1 MSSLICG
8 SIAYDTIMSFEGRFQ
23 DQILADQIHILNVA
37 FLVPSM
43 RREFG
48 GCAGNIAYNHKL
60 LGGDPIIM
68 ATVGGDAGSYFDQ
81 LSKYGI
87 TADHIREIPESF
99 TAQAMITTDRDNNQI
114 TAFHPGAMGESHL
127 NQVSDVIQHRQ
138 TKQLSQPKIAIV
150 APDGRQGMIEHC
162 QQLADAKIPF
172 IFDPG
177 QGLPMFDGKDLLGFI
192 EQATYVAVND
202 YEGEMLSQRTGL
214 SLPQISER
222 VEALIVTKG
231 AQGAEIHS
239 KGQKFD
245 IPAVPVEKAIDPTG
259 CGDAF
264 RGGLLFGLE
273 QNFDWETTGRLASL
287 MGSIK
292 IQSQGPQNHQ
302 PSQEKIKAQFKQ
314 AFGYNYSSSI

>member
-8 SIAYDTIMSFEGRFQ
+8 SIAYDTIMNFEGRFQ

-60 LGGDPIIM
+60 LGGEPIIM

-81 LSKYGI
+81 LAKYKI
-87 TADHIREIPESF
+87 SADHIRELPEAF

-127 NQVSDVIQHRQ
+127 NTVAEVINHRQ
-138 TKQLSQPKIAIV
+138 KKQLELPKIAIV
-150 APDGRQGMIEHC
+150 APDGRQGMVEHC

-177 QGLPMFDGKDLLGFI
+177 QGLPMFDGPELMAFI

-202 YEGEMLSQRTGL
+202 YEGEMLAQRTGL
-214 SLPQISER
+214 SLEKIAER
-222 VEALIVTKG
+222 VSALIVTKG
-231 AQGAEIHS
+231 AQGAEIHTQG
-239 KGQKFD
+239 KRIE
-245 IPAVPVEKAIDPTG
+245 IPVVPVEKAIDPTG

-264 RGGLLFGLE
+264 RAGLLFGIE
-273 QNFDWETTGRLASL
+273 QEMDWEVTGRLASL

-292 IQSQGPQNHQ
+292 IASQGPQNHC
-302 PSQEKIKAQFKQ
+302 PSQEAIQMQFKQ
-314 AFGYNYSSSI
+314 AFGYSY

>member
-8 SIAYDTIMSFEGRFQ
+8 SIAYDTIMNFEGRFQ

-60 LGGDPIIM
+60 LGGEPIIM

-81 LSKYGI
+81 LAKYNI
-87 TADHIREIPESF
+87 SADHIRELPEAF

-127 NQVSDVIQHRQ
+127 NTVPEVINQRQ
-138 TKQLSQPKIAIV
+138 KKQLESPKIAIV
-150 APDGRQGMIEHC
+150 APDGRQGMVEHC

-177 QGLPMFDGKDLLGFI
+177 QGLPMFDGQELLAFI

-202 YEGEMLSQRTGL
+202 YEGEMLAQRTGL
-214 SLPQISER
+214 SLEKIAER
-222 VEALIVTKG
+222 VSALIVTKG

-239 KGQKFD
+239 QGKKIE
-245 IPAVPVEKAIDPTG
+245 IPVVPVGKAIDPTG

-264 RGGLLFGLE
+264 RGGLLFGIE
-273 QNFDWETTGRLASL
+273 QGFDWEVTGRLASL

-292 IQSQGPQNHQ
+292 IASQGPQNHC
-302 PSQEKIKAQFKQ
+302 PSQEAIQTQFKQ
-314 AFGYNYSSSI
+314 AFGYSY

>member
-8 SIAYDTIMSFEGRFQ
+8 SIAYDTIMNFEGRFQ

-60 LGGDPIIM
+60 LGGEPIIM

-81 LSKYGI
+81 LAKYKI
-87 TADHIREIPESF
+87 SADHIRELPEAF

-127 NQVSDVIQHRQ
+127 NTVAEVINHRQ
-138 TKQLSQPKIAIV
+138 KKQLELPKIAIV
-150 APDGRQGMIEHC
+150 APDGRQGMVEHC

-177 QGLPMFDGKDLLGFI
+177 QGLPMFDGPELMAFI

-202 YEGEMLSQRTGL
+202 YEGEMLAQRTGL
-214 SLPQISER
+214 SLEKIAER
-222 VEALIVTKG
+222 VSALIVTKG
-231 AQGAEIHS
+231 AQGAEIHTQG
-239 KGQKFD
+239 KKIE
-245 IPAVPVEKAIDPTG
+245 IPVVPVEKAIDPTG

-264 RGGLLFGLE
+264 RAGLLFGIE
-273 QNFDWETTGRLASL
+273 QEMDWEVTGRLASL

-292 IQSQGPQNHQ
+292 IASQGPQNHC
-302 PSQEKIKAQFKQ
+302 PSQEAIQMQFKE
-314 AFGYNYSSSI
+314 AFGYSY

>member
-1 MSSLICG
+1 
-8 SIAYDTIMSFEGRFQ
+8 
-23 DQILADQIHILNVA
+23 LADQIHILNVA

-60 LGGDPIIM
+60 LGGEPIIM

-81 LSKYGI
+81 LAKYKI
-87 TADHIREIPESF
+87 SADHIRELPEAF

-127 NQVSDVIQHRQ
+127 NTVAEVINHRQ
-138 TKQLSQPKIAIV
+138 KKQLELPKIAIV
-150 APDGRQGMIEHC
+150 APDGRQGMVEHC
-162 QQLADAKIPF
+162 QQLTDAKIPF

-177 QGLPMFDGKDLLGFI
+177 QGLPMFDGQELLAFV

-202 YEGEMLSQRTGL
+202 YEGEMLAQRTGL
-214 SLPQISER
+214 SLEKIAER
-222 VEALIVTKG
+222 VSALIVTKG

-239 KGQKFD
+239 NGKKIE
-245 IPAVPVEKAIDPTG
+245 IPVVPAEKAIDPTG

-264 RGGLLFGLE
+264 RAGLLFGIE
-273 QNFDWETTGRLASL
+273 QGFDWEITGRLASL

-292 IQSQGPQNHQ
+292 IASQGPQNHC
-302 PSQEKIKAQFKQ
+302 PSQEAIQMQFKQ
-314 AFGYNYSSSI
+314 AFGFRY

>member
-48 GCAGNIAYNHKL
+48 GCAGNIAYNLKL
-60 LGGDPIIM
+60 LGGEPVIM
-68 ATVGGDAGSYFDQ
+68 ATVGGDAGSYYDQ
-81 LSKYGI
+81 LAKYEI
-87 TADHIREIPESF
+87 SVDHIKELPEAF

-114 TAFHPGAMGESHL
+114 TAFHPGAMSESHL
-127 NQVSDVIQHRQ
+127 NRVADVLTHRQ
-138 TKQLSQPKIAIV
+138 SKQLTVPKIAIV

-162 QQLADAKIPF
+162 QQLADANIDF

-214 SLPQISER
+214 SLKQISEK

-231 AQGAEIHS
+231 AQGAEIHT
-239 KGQKFD
+239 KGQQID
-245 IPAVPVEKAIDPTG
+245 IPVVPVEKAIDPTG

-264 RGGLLFGLE
+264 RGGLLYGLE
-273 QNFDWETTGRLASL
+273 QGFDWATTGRLASL

-292 IQSQGPQNHQ
+292 ITSQGPQNHQ
-302 PSQEKIKAQFKQ
+302 PSREDIQSQFKK
-314 AFGYNYSSSI
+314 AFNYDF

>member
-8 SIAYDTIMSFEGRFQ
+8 SIAYDTIMNFEGRFQ

-60 LGGDPIIM
+60 LGGEPIIM

-81 LSKYGI
+81 LAKYKI
-87 TADHIREIPESF
+87 SADHIRELPEAF

-127 NQVSDVIQHRQ
+127 NTVAEVINHRQ
-138 TKQLSQPKIAIV
+138 KKQLELPKIAIV
-150 APDGRQGMIEHC
+150 APDGRQGMVEHC

-177 QGLPMFDGKDLLGFI
+177 QGLPMFDGPELMAFI

-202 YEGEMLSQRTGL
+202 YEGEMLAQRTGL
-214 SLPQISER
+214 SLEKIAER
-222 VEALIVTKG
+222 VSALIVTKG
-231 AQGAEIHS
+231 AQGAEIHTQG
-239 KGQKFD
+239 KRIE
-245 IPAVPVEKAIDPTG
+245 IPVVPVEKAIDPTG

-264 RGGLLFGLE
+264 RAGLLFGIE
-273 QNFDWETTGRLASL
+273 QGMDWEVTGRLASL

-292 IQSQGPQNHQ
+292 IASQGPQNHC
-302 PSQEKIKAQFKQ
+302 PSQEAIQMQFKQ
-314 AFGYNYSSSI
+314 AFGYSY

>member
-8 SIAYDTIMSFEGRFQ
+8 SIAYDTIMNFEGRFQ

-60 LGGDPIIM
+60 LGGEPIIM

-81 LSKYGI
+81 LAKYKI
-87 TADHIREIPESF
+87 SADHIRELPEAF

-114 TAFHPGAMGESHL
+114 TAFHPGAMGQSHL
-127 NQVSDVIQHRQ
+127 NTVAEVINHRQ
-138 TKQLSQPKIAIV
+138 KKQLGLPKIAIV
-150 APDGRQGMIEHC
+150 APDGRQGMVEHC

-177 QGLPMFDGKDLLGFI
+177 QGLPMFDGQELLAFI
-192 EQATYVAVND
+192 EQATYLAVND
-202 YEGEMLSQRTGL
+202 YEGEMLAQRTGL
-214 SLPQISER
+214 SLEKIAER
-222 VEALIVTKG
+222 VSALIVTKG

-239 KGQKFD
+239 QGKKIE
-245 IPAVPVEKAIDPTG
+245 IPVVPVGNAIDPTG

-264 RGGLLFGLE
+264 RGGLLYGIE
-273 QNFDWETTGRLASL
+273 QGFDWVVTGRLASL

-292 IQSQGPQNHQ
+292 IASQGPQNHCS
-302 PSQEKIKAQFKQ
+302 SQEAIQMQFKQ
-314 AFGYNYSSSI
+314 AFGYSY

>member
-8 SIAYDTIMSFEGRFQ
+8 SIAYDTIMNFEGRFQ

-60 LGGDPIIM
+60 LGGEPIIM

-81 LSKYGI
+81 LAKYKI
-87 TADHIREIPESF
+87 SADHIRELPEAF

-127 NQVSDVIQHRQ
+127 NTVAEVINHRQ
-138 TKQLSQPKIAIV
+138 KKQLELPKIAIV
-150 APDGRQGMIEHC
+150 APDGRQGMVEHC

-177 QGLPMFDGKDLLGFI
+177 QGLPMFDGPELMAFI

-202 YEGEMLSQRTGL
+202 YEGEMLAQRTGL
-214 SLPQISER
+214 SLEKIAER
-222 VEALIVTKG
+222 VSALIVTKG
-231 AQGAEIHS
+231 AQGAEIHTQG
-239 KGQKFD
+239 KKLE
-245 IPAVPVEKAIDPTG
+245 IPVVPVEKAIDPTG

-264 RGGLLFGLE
+264 RAGLLFGIE
-273 QNFDWETTGRLASL
+273 QEMDWEVTGRLASL

-292 IQSQGPQNHQ
+292 IASQGPQNHC
-302 PSQEKIKAQFKQ
+302 PSQEAIQMQFKQ
-314 AFGYNYSSSI
+314 AFGYSY

>member
-23 DQILADQIHILNVA
+23 DQILAYQIHILNVA

-127 NQVSDVIQHRQ
+127 NQVSEVVKHRQ
-138 TKQLSQPKIAIV
+138 AKQLSQPKIAIV

-202 YEGEMLSQRTGL
+202 YEGEMLAQRTGL

-245 IPAVPVEKAIDPTG
+245 IPVVPVEKAIDPTG

-292 IQSQGPQNHQ
+292 IASQGPQNHQ
-302 PSQEKIKAQFKQ
+302 SSQDEIKAQFKQ
-314 AFGYNYSSSI
+314 AFGYNY

>member
-1 MSSLICG
+1 
-8 SIAYDTIMSFEGRFQ
+8 
-23 DQILADQIHILNVA
+23 
-37 FLVPSM
+37 M

-60 LGGDPIIM
+60 LGGEPIIM

-81 LSKYGI
+81 LAKYKI
-87 TADHIREIPESF
+87 SADHIRELPEAF

-127 NQVSDVIQHRQ
+127 NTVAEVINHRQ
-138 TKQLSQPKIAIV
+138 KKQLGLPKIAIV
-150 APDGRQGMIEHC
+150 APDGRQGMVEHC

-177 QGLPMFDGKDLLGFI
+177 QGLPMFDGPELLAFI

-202 YEGEMLSQRTGL
+202 YEGEMLAQRTGL
-214 SLPQISER
+214 SLEKIAER
-222 VEALIVTKG
+222 VSALIVTKG

-239 KGQKFD
+239 QGKKIE
-245 IPAVPVEKAIDPTG
+245 IPVVPVGKAIDPTG

-264 RGGLLFGLE
+264 RGGLLFGIE
-273 QNFDWETTGRLASL
+273 QGFDWEVTGRLASL

-292 IQSQGPQNHQ
+292 IASQGPQNHC
-302 PSQEKIKAQFKQ
+302 PSQEAIQMQFKQ
-314 AFGYNYSSSI
+314 AFGYNY

>member
-1 MSSLICG
+1 
-8 SIAYDTIMSFEGRFQ
+8 
-23 DQILADQIHILNVA
+23 
-37 FLVPSM
+37 M

-60 LGGDPIIM
+60 LGGEPIIM

-81 LSKYGI
+81 LAKYKI
-87 TADHIREIPESF
+87 SADHIRELPEAF

-127 NQVSDVIQHRQ
+127 NTVAEVINQRQ
-138 TKQLSQPKIAIV
+138 KKQLELPKIAIV
-150 APDGRQGMIEHC
+150 APDGRQGMVEHC

-177 QGLPMFDGKDLLGFI
+177 QGLPMFDGPELLAFI

-202 YEGEMLSQRTGL
+202 YEGEMLAQRTGL
-214 SLPQISER
+214 SLEKIAER
-222 VEALIVTKG
+222 VSALIVTKG

-239 KGQKFD
+239 QGKKIE
-245 IPAVPVEKAIDPTG
+245 IPVVPVEKAIDPTG

-264 RGGLLFGLE
+264 RAGLLFGIE
-273 QNFDWETTGRLASL
+273 QSFDWEITGRLASL
-287 MGSIK
+287 LGSIK
-292 IQSQGPQNHQ
+292 IASQGPQNHC
-302 PSQEKIKAQFKQ
+302 PSQEAIQMQFKQ
-314 AFGYNYSSSI
+314 AFGYNY

>member
-1 MSSLICG
+1 
-8 SIAYDTIMSFEGRFQ
+8 
-23 DQILADQIHILNVA
+23 
-37 FLVPSM
+37 M

-292 IQSQGPQNHQ
+292 IESQGPQNHQ

>member
-48 GCAGNIAYNHKL
+48 GCAGNIAYNLKL
-60 LGGDPIIM
+60 LGGEPVIM
-68 ATVGGDAGSYFDQ
+68 ATVGGDAGSYYDQ
-81 LSKYGI
+81 LAKYQI
-87 TADHIREIPESF
+87 SVDHIKELPEAF

-114 TAFHPGAMGESHL
+114 TAFHPGAMSESHL
-127 NQVSDVIQHRQ
+127 NRVADVVTHRQ
-138 TKQLSQPKIAIV
+138 SKALNVPKIAIV

-162 QQLADAKIPF
+162 QQLADAKIDF

-214 SLPQISER
+214 SLKQISER

-231 AQGAEIHS
+231 SQGAEIHT
-239 KGQKFD
+239 KGQQID
-245 IPAVPVEKAIDPTG
+245 IPVVPVTKAIDPTG

-264 RGGLLFGLE
+264 RGGLLYGLE
-273 QNFDWETTGRLASL
+273 QGFDWATTGRLASL

-292 IQSQGPQNHQ
+292 IASQGPQNHQ
-302 PSQEKIKAQFKQ
+302 PSREAIQSQFKK
-314 AFGYNYSSSI
+314 AFNYSF

>member
-1 MSSLICG
+1 MN
-8 SIAYDTIMSFEGRFQ
+8 FEGRFQ
-23 DQILADQIHILNVA
+23 DQILAGQIHILNVA

-60 LGGDPIIM
+60 LGGEPIIM

-81 LSKYGI
+81 LAKYKI
-87 TADHIREIPESF
+87 SADHIRELPEAF

-127 NQVSDVIQHRQ
+127 NTVTEVINRRQ
-138 TKQLSQPKIAIV
+138 KKQLGLPKIAIV
-150 APDGRQGMIEHC
+150 APDGRQGMVEHC

-177 QGLPMFDGKDLLGFI
+177 QGLPMFDGQELLAFI
-192 EQATYVAVND
+192 EQATYLAVND
-202 YEGEMLSQRTGL
+202 YEGEMLAQRTGL
-214 SLPQISER
+214 SLEKIAER
-222 VEALIVTKG
+222 VSALIVTKG

-239 KGQKFD
+239 QGKKIE
-245 IPAVPVEKAIDPTG
+245 IPVVPVGKAIDPTG

-264 RGGLLFGLE
+264 RGGLLYGIE
-273 QNFDWETTGRLASL
+273 QGFDWEVTGRLASL

-292 IQSQGPQNHQ
+292 IASQGPQNHC
-302 PSQEKIKAQFKQ
+302 PSQEAIQMQFKQ
-314 AFGYNYSSSI
+314 AFGYSY

>member
-8 SIAYDTIMSFEGRFQ
+8 SIAYDTIMNFEGRFQ
-23 DQILADQIHILNVA
+23 DQILADQIHIMNVA

-60 LGGDPIIM
+60 LGGEPIIM

-81 LSKYGI
+81 LAKYNI
-87 TADHIREIPESF
+87 SADHIRELPEAF

-127 NQVSDVIQHRQ
+127 NTVAEVINQHQ
-138 TKQLSQPKIAIV
+138 KKQLELPKIAIV
-150 APDGRQGMIEHC
+150 APDGRQGMVEHC

-177 QGLPMFDGKDLLGFI
+177 QGLPMFDGQELLAFI

-202 YEGEMLSQRTGL
+202 YEGEMLAQRTGL
-214 SLPQISER
+214 SLEKIAER
-222 VEALIVTKG
+222 VSALIVTKG
-231 AQGAEIHS
+231 AQGAEIHTQS
-239 KGQKFD
+239 KKIE
-245 IPAVPVEKAIDPTG
+245 IPVVPVGKAIDPTG

-264 RGGLLFGLE
+264 RGGLLYGIE
-273 QNFDWETTGRLASL
+273 QGFDWEVTGRLASL

-292 IQSQGPQNHQ
+292 IASQGPQNHC
-302 PSQEKIKAQFKQ
+302 PSQEAIQMQFKQ
-314 AFGYNYSSSI
+314 AFGYSY

>member
-48 GCAGNIAYNHKL
+48 GCAGNIAYNHRL

-68 ATVGGDAGSYFDQ
+68 ATVGGDAGSYYDQ
-81 LSKYGI
+81 LAKYKI
-87 TADHIREIPESF
+87 TADHIREIPEAF

-127 NQVSDVIQHRQ
+127 NKVADVLTHRQ
-138 TKQLSQPKIAIV
+138 SKNLTLPKIGIV
-150 APDGRQGMIEHC
+150 APDGRQGMVEHC
-162 QQLADAKIPF
+162 QQLADAQIPF

-177 QGLPMFDGKDLLGFI
+177 QGLPMFDGKELLAFI

-202 YEGEMLSQRTGL
+202 YEGEMLSKRTGL
-214 SLPQISER
+214 SLPQISDR
-222 VEALIVTKG
+222 VDALIVTKG
-231 AQGAEIHS
+231 AQGAEIHT

-245 IPAVPVEKAIDPTG
+245 IPVVPVSKAIDPTG

-273 QNFDWETTGRLASL
+273 QGFDWETTGRLASL

-292 IQSQGPQNHQ
+292 IASQGPQNHE
-302 PSQEKIKAQFKQ
+302 PSQAEIQAQFKQ
-314 AFGYNYSSSI
+314 AFTYSY

>member
-48 GCAGNIAYNHKL
+48 GCAGNIAYNHRL

-68 ATVGGDAGSYFDQ
+68 ATVGGDAGSYYDQ
-81 LSKYGI
+81 LAKYKI
-87 TADHIREIPESF
+87 TADHIREIPEAF

-127 NQVSDVIQHRQ
+127 NKVADVLIYRQ
-138 TKQLSQPKIAIV
+138 SKNLSQPKIAIV
-150 APDGRQGMIEHC
+150 APDGRQGMVEHC
-162 QQLADAKIPF
+162 QQLADAQISF

-177 QGLPMFDGKDLLGFI
+177 QGLPMFDGEELLAFI

-202 YEGEMLSQRTGL
+202 YEGEMLSKRTGL
-214 SLPQISER
+214 SLPQISDR

-231 AQGAEIHS
+231 AQGAEIHT

-245 IPAVPVEKAIDPTG
+245 IPVVPASKAIDPTG

-273 QNFDWETTGRLASL
+273 QGFDWETTGRLASL

-292 IQSQGPQNHQ
+292 IASQGPQNHQ
-302 PSQEKIKAQFKQ
+302 PSQAEIQAQFKQ
-314 AFGYNYSSSI
+314 AFAYSY

>member
-1 MSSLICG
+1 MN
-8 SIAYDTIMSFEGRFQ
+8 FEGRFQ

-60 LGGDPIIM
+60 LGGEPIIM

-81 LSKYGI
+81 LAKYKI
-87 TADHIREIPESF
+87 SADHIRELPEAF

-114 TAFHPGAMGESHL
+114 TGLHPGAMGESHL
-127 NQVSDVIQHRQ
+127 NTVAEVINHRQ
-138 TKQLSQPKIAIV
+138 KKQLGLPKIAIV
-150 APDGRQGMIEHC
+150 APDGRQGMVEHC

-177 QGLPMFDGKDLLGFI
+177 QGLPMFDGQELLAFI
-192 EQATYVAVND
+192 EQATYLAVND
-202 YEGEMLSQRTGL
+202 YEGEMLAQRTGL
-214 SLPQISER
+214 SLEKIAER
-222 VEALIVTKG
+222 VSALIVTKG
-231 AQGAEIHS
+231 TQGAEIHS
-239 KGQKFD
+239 QGKKIE
-245 IPAVPVEKAIDPTG
+245 IPVVPAEKAIDPTG

-264 RGGLLFGLE
+264 RGGLLYGIE
-273 QNFDWETTGRLASL
+273 QGFDWEVTGCLASL

-292 IQSQGPQNHQ
+292 IASQGPQNHC
-302 PSQEKIKAQFKQ
+302 PSQEAIQMQFKQ
-314 AFGYNYSSSI
+314 AFGYGY

>member
-8 SIAYDTIMSFEGRFQ
+8 SIAYDTIMNFEGRFQ

-60 LGGDPIIM
+60 LGGEPIIM

-81 LSKYGI
+81 LAKYKI
-87 TADHIREIPESF
+87 SADHIRELPEAF

-127 NQVSDVIQHRQ
+127 NTVAEVINHRQ
-138 TKQLSQPKIAIV
+138 KKQLGLPKIAIV
-150 APDGRQGMIEHC
+150 APDGRQGMVEHC

-177 QGLPMFDGKDLLGFI
+177 QGLPMFDGQELLAFI

-202 YEGEMLSQRTGL
+202 YEGEMLAQRTGL
-214 SLPQISER
+214 SLEKIAER
-222 VEALIVTKG
+222 VSALIVTKG

-239 KGQKFD
+239 QGKKIE
-245 IPAVPVEKAIDPTG
+245 IPVVPVGKAIDPTG

-264 RGGLLFGLE
+264 RGGLL
-273 QNFDWETTGRLASL
+273 
-287 MGSIK
+287 
-292 IQSQGPQNHQ
+292 
-302 PSQEKIKAQFKQ
+302 
-314 AFGYNYSSSI
+314 

>member
-1 MSSLICG
+1 
-8 SIAYDTIMSFEGRFQ
+8 
-23 DQILADQIHILNVA
+23 
-37 FLVPSM
+37 M

-60 LGGDPIIM
+60 LGGEPIIM

-81 LSKYGI
+81 LAKYKI
-87 TADHIREIPESF
+87 SADHIRELPEAF

-127 NQVSDVIQHRQ
+127 NTVAEVINHRQ
-138 TKQLSQPKIAIV
+138 KKQLELPKIAIV
-150 APDGRQGMIEHC
+150 APDGRQGMVEHC

-177 QGLPMFDGKDLLGFI
+177 QGLPMFDGPELMAFI

-202 YEGEMLSQRTGL
+202 YEGEMLAQRTGL
-214 SLPQISER
+214 SLEKIAER
-222 VEALIVTKG
+222 VSALIVTKG
-231 AQGAEIHS
+231 AQGAEIHTQG
-239 KGQKFD
+239 KKLE
-245 IPAVPVEKAIDPTG
+245 IPVVPVEKAIDPTG

-264 RGGLLFGLE
+264 RAGLLFGIE
-273 QNFDWETTGRLASL
+273 QGLDWEVTGRLASL

-292 IQSQGPQNHQ
+292 IASQGPQNHC
-302 PSQEKIKAQFKQ
+302 PSQEAIQMQFKQ
-314 AFGYNYSSSI
+314 AFGYSY